1 MIHAE
6 SRAHSVK
13 TIAILGGYGRAGGAI
28 ARHLARQTDTRL
40 LLVGRDLQRARK
52 MAEQLNAG
60 LSSPRVSGVA
70 ADVRDGDALRRILR
84 EADIALVCMR
94 TTGFVET
101 VAHAAL
107 DTRTDLLDITL
118 NSIETH
124 EVCHRWRHEILRHG
138 RCFITEAGVIPG
150 MPSVFV
156 AYAAAKLGRLKEAIV
171 AELMRLREWGGREGL
186 AGFLEDIH
194 NLTPGSRIYSDGAWR
209 RPRGGGKKVVDF
221 GPPFGPQACYPYQLA
236 ELHDLPARYQLEELG
251 QYAAGFG
258 HWMTDWL
265 FVLFVILKVGKRG
278 RGAGLGAR
286 VLDWAFR
293 RFSQPPYG
301 LRLMMLAEGVSG
313 ETLQV
318 TLVPKDEYEATA
330 IPVVAFLKQWL
341 DGSVVKPGVWMMGHT
356 ADPERLIAD
365 MEQMGMQ
372 IIKKHDG
379 PPA

>member
-6 SRAHSVK
+6 SRAHSAK

-28 ARHLARQTDTRL
+28 ARHLVQQTDTRIV
-40 LLVGRDLQRARK
+40 LVGRDLQRARK

-60 LSSPRVSGVA
+60 LPAPRVSGVA

-84 EADIALVCMR
+84 DADIALVCTR

-101 VAHAAL
+101 VVEAAL

-118 NSIETH
+118 NSTETQ
-124 EVCHRWRHEILRHG
+124 EVCHRWRHEILRRG

-150 MPSVFV
+150 MPSALV
-156 AYAAAKLGRLKEAIV
+156 AYAAAKLGRLKNATI

-194 NLTPGSRIYSDGAWR
+194 NLSWGSRVYSNGAWR

-221 GPPFGPQACYPYQLA
+221 GARFGPQTCYPYQMA

-251 QYAAGFG
+251 QYASGFG
-258 HWMTDWL
+258 HWVTDWL
-265 FVLFVILKVGKRG
+265 FALFVILKVGRRG

-286 VLDWAFR
+286 TLDWAFR
-293 RFSQPPYG
+293 RFSRPPYG
-301 LRLMMLAEGVSG
+301 FRLMLFGEGAGG
-313 ETLQV
+313 ETVQV

-330 IPVVAFLKQWL
+330 IPVVSFLNQWL
-341 DGSVVKPGVWMMGHT
+341 DGSVVKPGVWMMGHA
-356 ADPERLIAD
+356 ADPERLLAD
-365 MEQMGMQ
+365 MERLGMQ
-372 IIKKHDG
+372 VIKKHG
-379 PPA
+379 RPPA